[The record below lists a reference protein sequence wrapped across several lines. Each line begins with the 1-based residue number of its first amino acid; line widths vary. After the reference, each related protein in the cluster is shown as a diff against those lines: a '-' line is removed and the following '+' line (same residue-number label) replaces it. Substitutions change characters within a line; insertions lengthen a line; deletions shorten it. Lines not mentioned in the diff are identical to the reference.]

1 MLHRLVLVLFHTEL
15 PTIPHDPSQRS
26 LLTASKAPRISSPAR
41 HKQVLRRRP
50 ACHRALGSAQA
61 HFQPSRGSALLPWVR
76 FSPQTALKEYHAT
89 SKWGQS
95 PPSSW
100 QRLQGAAPG
109 HTLGTLPLQAG
120 PPTRWQHHTLARC
133 QHLLQPHT
141 HPGAL
146 SPPAEVS
153 VQRPVP
159 RQAAHAVNMPRRP
172 SHAAPLKSSG
182 ARSAGG
188 VERGHAHR
196 PARFESCCRWAAAP
210 ASARPRSAAVCET
223 PWALHTL
230 EALSPRSE
238 ARWPRAAAWPPP
250 VARRL
255 QRRRQRPAPALPP
268 RRRPRWP
275 DRRRGAWTRAAPR
288 ARAAARCPSAAP
300 RPGAGS
306 TSWAA
311 CWSSPGARA
320 RRSSVRPQSSLL
332 LSAHRCVPP

>member
-1 MLHRLVLVLFHTEL
+1 MPQSPRERTGTFPAFTRLCTAAVGA
-15 PTIPHDPSQRS
+15 
-26 LLTASKAPRISSPAR
+26 LLTADSIERIPCNKQMGSVSAKQLAAPAR
-41 HKQVLRRRP
+41 
-50 ACHRALGSAQA
+50 S
-61 HFQPSRGSALLPWVR
+61 
-76 FSPQTALKEYHAT
+76 Y
-89 SKWGQS
+89 
-95 PPSSW
+95 
-100 QRLQGAAPG
+100 
-109 HTLGTLPLQAG
+109 TLGTLPLQAG

-172 SHAAPLKSSG
+172 PHAAPLKSSG

-238 ARWPRAAAWPPP
+238 ARWPRAAARPPP
-250 VARRL
+250 SRGVCS
-255 QRRRQRPAPALPP
+255 AP
-268 RRRPRWP
+268 
-275 DRRRGAWTRAAPR
+275 AAPR
-288 ARAAARCPSAAP
+288 PSAAP
-300 RPGAGS
+300 
-306 TSWAA
+306 
-311 CWSSPGARA
+311 
-320 RRSSVRPQSSLL
+320 
-332 LSAHRCVPP
+332 

>member
-1 MLHRLVLVLFHTEL
+1 MYMCHMLHRLVLVLFHTEL
-15 PTIPHDPSQRS
+15 PTTPHDPSQRS

-250 VARRL
+250 RRAASAAS
-255 QRRRQRPAPALPP
+255 P
-268 RRRPRWP
+268 
-275 DRRRGAWTRAAPR
+275 AAPR
-288 ARAAARCPSAAP
+288 PSAAP
-300 RPGAGS
+300 
-306 TSWAA
+306 
-311 CWSSPGARA
+311 
-320 RRSSVRPQSSLL
+320 
-332 LSAHRCVPP
+332 